1 MVGANGMGLGAVAGR
16 HPLDIERRSGWC
28 AITERPAAQC
38 FPAVRRQPVG
48 QRHTIHEDKVHQ
60 FAELMRTGRWTD
72 TWVPIMLDRYGNLV
86 NGLHRLSAVVES
98 GCTVVLNVATGFT
111 STRAA
116 NVRARN
122 PNPG

>member
-1 MVGANGMGLGAVAGR
+1 MTTVQRIAVGPELARQWIA
-16 HPLDIERRSGWC
+16 HS
-28 AITERPAAQC
+28 AIAPR
-38 FPAVRRQPVG
+38 
-48 QRHTIHEDKVHQ
+48 RHTIHEDKVHQ

-72 TWVPIMLDRYGNLV
+72 TWVPIMLDRDGNLV

-111 STRAA
+111 STGAA

-122 PNPG
+122 P

>member
-16 HPLDIERRSGWC
+16 HPLGTERRSG
-28 AITERPAAQC
+28 
-38 FPAVRRQPVG
+38 
-48 QRHTIHEDKVHQ
+48 
-60 FAELMRTGRWTD
+60 
-72 TWVPIMLDRYGNLV
+72 
-86 NGLHRLSAVVES
+86 SAVVES

-122 PNPG
+122 P